1 MLPGKFINNIYFG
14 FGDIL
19 CISPTYSY
27 ALGMNLQHNLRGSL
41 LTHTKKIGEYLNY
54 KIHRREIVV
63 EQNDFVQRRS
73 FQLRF
78 RSLHDNIAI
87 RVF

>member
-1 MLPGKFINNIYFG
+1 MLSGIFINNIYFG
-14 FGDIL
+14 FCDVL
-19 CISPTYSY
+19 CIRSTYSY
-27 ALGMNLQHNLRGSL
+27 TLGMNLQHYLRGSL
-41 LTHTKKIGEYLNY
+41 LTHTEKIGEYLNY

-63 EQNDFVQRRS
+63 EQNDFVQGRS

-78 RSLHDNIAI
+78 GSLHDNIAI